1 MKRTHTIFIF
11 AILLLFFSFSLV
23 SAQKKTEK
31 NDPYGNLD
39 MMSVVVD
46 QKAGSDKVIASVNLK
61 NDEKLTAIVLP
72 LKYGDGKTPI
82 TLDSVSFAKTRVA
95 DFALKHAN
103 IDQKAQKVLI
113 PLISTLS
120 AADVYLTKGDGEIAR
135 LYFTLKKGGGE
146 KTVAIDT
153 CFFPP
158 SNVLQMVEGE
168 EKAAK
173 SIFPGFDNT
182 KGKIKLL
189 K

>member
-1 MKRTHTIFIF
+1 MKKTHTIFIF

-23 SAQKKTEK
+23 SAQKKPRT
-31 NDPYGNLD
+31 DPYGKQD

-72 LKYGDGKTPI
+72 LQYGDGKTPI

-103 IDQKAQKVLI
+103 IDKKAQKVLI

-120 AADVYLTKGDGEIAR
+120 AADVYLPKGDGEIAR

-146 KTVAIDT
+146 KTIAIDT

-173 SIFPGFDNT
+173 SVFPGFDNS